1 MAWGKR
7 KPKVVG
13 TVYLLHFSEPYEKAQ
28 KPIDLCQPYRR
39 TILQLEDKI
48 SLLESKITYLK
59 DEVDT
64 LESNQY

>member
-1 MAWGKR
+1 MK
-7 KPKVVG
+7 
-13 TVYLLHFSEPYEKAQ
+13 LLLASLFLVSCGYFDSPYEKAQ

-64 LESNQY
+64 LESNQH